1 MAKKKV
7 SPHKQLSLFVVD
19 AFDVAIKDDMA
30 SMEHPFYSL
39 SKNPTREVKVYEHNG
54 VRIEFNPSP
63 KGFPTIYDKD
73 LIIYAIS
80 HLISKLEEHEEIPHD
95 IEFNPYDFLKFT
107 NRGTGGKSYDSLV
120 DSIDRLQGSYF
131 RTNFRMNGEIKDS
144 WRGIVDEADIETD
157 ERTKK
162 PKKLRIKLSQ
172 TVIDTIKR
180 KAVLTLN
187 KDYFKLK
194 KPIERRLYEL
204 ARKHCG
210 TQQTKWMPYLD
221 TLHAKSGSRA
231 ALREFRRSVK
241 TIAKENSLPDYS
253 IYYDQEDDQV
263 VFYPREKFLQSY
275 SSTKAP
281 SLPLL
286 PTWVYEKARE
296 KLPGRTCPYAAEQA
310 WREYWRSK
318 GCLPLD
324 NVVGAYLG
332 FCKNPPVQID

>member
-1 MAKKKV
+1 MKRTE
-7 SPHKQLSLFVVD
+7 PPYTQLNLFVVD
-19 AFDVAIKDDMA
+19 ALDVAIKDDMA

-39 SKNPTREVKVYEHNG
+39 SKNPTREVKVYEQNG

-80 HLISKLEEHEEIPHD
+80 HLVAKYEGKDEMPHE
-95 IEFNPYDFLKFT
+95 IEFNPYEFLKFT

-131 RTNFRMNGEIKDS
+131 RTNLRLNGEIQDK
-144 WRGIVDEADIETD
+144 WRGIVDEADIITD
-157 ERTKK
+157 EKTKK
-162 PKKLRIKLSQ
+162 PKKLRIRLSQ

-187 KDYFKLK
+187 KGYFKLK

-210 TQQTKWMPYLD
+210 TKQPKWSVYIK
-221 TLHAKSGSRA
+221 TLHNKAGSRA
-231 ALREFRRSVK
+231 SVPEFRRSIKKVS
-241 TIAKENSLPDYS
+241 TDNNLPDYDMFFD
-253 IYYDQEDDQV
+253 IEDDKV
-263 VFYPREKFLQSY
+263 IFYPKEKFLQAFDSARG
-275 SSTKAP
+275 KE
-281 SLPLL
+281 LPPL

-296 KLPGRTCPYAAEQA
+296 KLAGRACPYAAESA
-310 WREYWRSK
+310 WRDYWREK
-318 GCLPLD
+318 GCLPID
-324 NVVGAYLG
+324 NLVGAYLG
-332 FCKNPPVQID
+332 FCKKPPVQLY